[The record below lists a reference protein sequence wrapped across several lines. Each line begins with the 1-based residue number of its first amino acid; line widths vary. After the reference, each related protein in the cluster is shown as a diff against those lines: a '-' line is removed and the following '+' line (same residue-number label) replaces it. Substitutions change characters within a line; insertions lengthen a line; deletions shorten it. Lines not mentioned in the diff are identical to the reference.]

1 MGQDIK
7 KMLEGESELK
17 THKLSDGHKSRF
29 ENRLNEEFPTR
40 NNQFSF
46 LRIAASFLVLVSIG
60 LLSYQYMNSNDTSQ
74 KIVQSDEN
82 KINSIAD
89 ISPDLKKVEDYYLA
103 NINYQ
108 ISKIKI
114 TDENEDLL
122 EVYFSQL
129 GELQKEYD
137 ELNTKLNIDD
147 SVNEDT
153 IDKLI
158 ENLQMRLLLLKQL
171 KKKLNTIENLN
182 LKQKESS
189 IS

>member
-1 MGQDIK
+1 
-7 KMLEGESELK
+7 
-17 THKLSDGHKSRF
+17 
-29 ENRLNEEFPTR
+29 
-40 NNQFSF
+40 
-46 LRIAASFLVLVSIG
+46 
-60 LLSYQYMNSNDTSQ
+60 
-74 KIVQSDEN
+74 
-82 KINSIAD
+82 
-89 ISPDLKKVEDYYLA
+89 LA

-114 TDENEDLL
+114 TDENNDLL

-137 ELNTKLNIDD
+137 ELNTKLDIND
-147 SVNEDT
+147 SVKEDT

-182 LKQKESS
+182 LKQNEN
-189 IS
+189 IQA

>member
-7 KMLEGESELK
+7 KMFEQASELNTK
-17 THKLSDGHKSRF
+17 KLSDGHKSRF
-29 ENRLNEEFPTR
+29 ESRLDKEFLSKK
-40 NNQFSF
+40 NQFSF
-46 LRIAASFLVLVSIG
+46 LRIAASFLVLVSVA
-60 LLSYQYMNSNDTSQ
+60 LLSYQYFDNGS
-74 KIVQSDEN
+74 KGIVKSDEK

-89 ISPDLKKVEDYYLA
+89 ISPDLKKLENYYLT

-129 GELQKEYD
+129 GELQKEYK
-137 ELNTKLNIDD
+137 ELNAQLKID
-147 SVNEDT
+147 EDINDDI

-171 KKKLNTIENLN
+171 KKKLNTIENLK
-182 LKQKESS
+182 LKENENQN
-189 IS
+189 IQA

>member
-17 THKLSDGHKSRF
+17 THKLSDEHKSRF
-29 ENRLNEEFPTR
+29 ENRLNEEFPAKK
-40 NNQFSF
+40 NQFSF
-46 LRIAASFLVLVSIG
+46 LRIAASFLVLVSVS
-60 LLSYQYMNSNDTSQ
+60 LLGYQYMNNADSLD
-74 KIVQSDEN
+74 IVKTEKN
-82 KINSIAD
+82 KINSISD

-114 TDENEDLL
+114 TDENNDLL

-137 ELNTKLNIDD
+137 ELNTKLNMDE

-182 LKQKESS
+182 LKQNESS

>member
-17 THKLSDGHKSRF
+17 IHKLSDGHKSRF
-29 ENRLNEEFPTR
+29 ENRLNEEFPTK

-60 LLSYQYMNSNDTSQ
+60 LLSYQYMNSEASQ
-74 KIVQSDEN
+74 DIVKTGEK

-114 TDENEDLL
+114 TDENKELL

-129 GELQKEYD
+129 GELQKEYK
-137 ELNTKLNIDD
+137 ELNTKLNSKED
-147 SVNEDT
+147 VNEDT

-171 KKKLNTIENLN
+171 KKKLNTIEK
-182 LKQKESS
+182 LKLKENEPSVS
-189 IS
+189 